1 MNTSTSLNTRLS
13 IQCQIFLGR
22 DIRNATS
29 ALYTEKI
36 DTGSGVLLPIFDND
50 SGILYLCGK
59 GDSTIRL
66 YEFEDR
72 DPYIFKL
79 NDGYRSNVSTKGVCI
94 VPKRGNDILACET
107 ARLLKV
113 TNEQV
118 VQPLSF
124 IVPRKSD
131 AFQADIFPDCPA
143 PESAHTAEHWMAG
156 SSKPPVTICL
166 DPANTNYS
174 SKDRQNGGIKR
185 SFKVHT
191 VAAVESELKEA
202 TARIHYL
209 ENKLKENGISY

>member
-1 MNTSTSLNTRLS
+1 M
-13 IQCQIFLGR
+13 
-22 DIRNATS
+22 
-29 ALYTEKI
+29 YTEKI
-36 DTGSGVLLPIFDND
+36 DTGSGVLLPIFDDD

-79 NDGYRSNVSTKGVCI
+79 NDGYRSNVSSKGVCI

-107 ARLLKV
+107 ARILKL
-113 TNEQV
+113 TNEQI

-131 AFQADIFPDCPA
+131 AFQPDIFPDCPA
-143 PESAHTAEHWMAG
+143 PESAHTAEQWMAG
-156 SSKPPVTICL
+156 SSKPPITICL
-166 DPANTNYS
+166 DPAKNKTTPNDGQS
-174 SKDRQNGGIKR
+174 GGVKR
-185 SFKVHT
+185 TFKIRT
-191 VAAVESELKEA
+191 IAAVEVELKEA
-202 TARIHYL
+202 IARVNYL